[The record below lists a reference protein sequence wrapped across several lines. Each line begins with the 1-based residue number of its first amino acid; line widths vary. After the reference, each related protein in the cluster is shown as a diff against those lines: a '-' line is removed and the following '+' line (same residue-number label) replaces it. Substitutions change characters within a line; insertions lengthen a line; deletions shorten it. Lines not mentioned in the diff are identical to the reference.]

1 MEFSRGKGGGDGE
14 ALSASLRL
22 GHLEKLDRL
31 RVSLSVLV
39 SVHTP
44 PPHLLSPTTPHCHPP
59 PLHYP
64 ATSFNSRASSPL
76 CLLCAQ
82 LSYALLATNQ
92 DATRAVGG
100 EASWGSASLTRLA
113 TRPAP
118 FPSCY
123 PPNCVIKKLKANS
136 CTTTQR
142 TTLSKDDA

>member
-1 MEFSRGKGGGDGE
+1 MEFSSCKGGGGFVGVSSPWPLIE
-14 ALSASLRL
+14 IGPTAS
-22 GHLEKLDRL
+22 
-31 RVSLSVLV
+31 VSLSL
-39 SVHTP
+39 S
-44 PPHLLSPTTPHCHPP
+44 LSPHTSSTPSQSYYF
-59 PLHYP
+59 PLLPSALALLCYFIQLSC
-64 ATSFNSRASSPL
+64 TFPL

-100 EASWGSASLTRLA
+100 EASWGSACLTRLA
-113 TRPAP
+113 TGPDP
-118 FPSCY
+118 CPSCY